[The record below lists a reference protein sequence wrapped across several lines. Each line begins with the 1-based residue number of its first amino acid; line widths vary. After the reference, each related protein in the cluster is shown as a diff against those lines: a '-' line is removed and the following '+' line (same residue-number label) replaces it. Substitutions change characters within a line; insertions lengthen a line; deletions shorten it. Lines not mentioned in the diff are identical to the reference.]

1 MRSERRWDTNSK
13 KSIIFRLVWLQIYEF
28 SGKYRTFDLRII
40 ISTMEKKVK
49 AALIYDF
56 DGTLSPGNMQEYG
69 FIAAVGKSNEE
80 FWHESNV
87 LAEDFDAD
95 PILSYM
101 LKMLEHASKT
111 NTPIKREDFRA
122 TGRNIQLYKGVE
134 SWFERINRYGQEA
147 GVQVEHYVLSSGLK
161 EIIEGTSIAQYFKR
175 IYACE
180 FLYKN
185 GQAIWPKMAVNY
197 TNKTQFVYRINK
209 GVLDINNDA
218 DLNSSRPDS
227 EKRVFFSN
235 MIYIGDG
242 LTDVPCMK
250 LVKQSGGHSIAIY
263 NPGQEHQAAPLLK
276 HERVDWMFEA
286 DYSEGSE
293 LDKTMQALLQ
303 NLAYFNQLKSI
314 NEQQKRDFNVK

>member
-1 MRSERRWDTNSK
+1 MNK
-13 KSIIFRLVWLQIYEF
+13 PIIAI
-28 SGKYRTFDLRII
+28 
-40 ISTMEKKVK
+40 M
-49 AALIYDF
+49 YDF
-56 DGTLSPGNMQEYG
+56 DKTLCTRDMQEYT
-69 FIAAVGKSNEE
+69 FIPSIGMQPHE
-80 FWHESNV
+80 FWNHTGEVAAQEVMDSILAYMFCMVEKARQSGNPLTRESLV
-87 LAEDFDAD
+87 ACGKDIEYH
-95 PILSYM
+95 P
-101 LKMLEHASKT
+101 
-111 NTPIKREDFRA
+111 
-122 TGRNIQLYKGVE
+122 GVE
-134 SWFERINRYGQEA
+134 GWFERINRYAQEA

-161 EIIEGTSIAQYFKR
+161 EIIEGTSIAKYFKR

-180 FLYKN
+180 FLYKD
-185 GQAIWPKMAVNY
+185 GQACWPKMAVNY

-263 NPGQEHQAAPLLK
+263 SQNQYDKTAPLLK

-286 DYSEGSE
+286 DYNEGSE
-293 LDKTMQALLQ
+293 LDNTMKLLLQ
-303 NLAYFNQLKSI
+303 NLGYYNKLKSV
-314 NEQQKRDFNVK
+314 NEQQKKDFLA